1 MNTIQKCKHGL
12 AIYNRKDLVVGKSL
26 DAYGEYLENQ
36 IKLIKCFLNSNDT
49 IYDIGASNGCLTLPF
64 ARLVSKGSVFAF
76 EPERHNFHTLCGNI
90 AINNIYNTYCYQYA
104 IGNKSGSIFVPE
116 LNHENI
122 FDQTN
127 VNLNKQYNCNG
138 YNAILTTIDSIKSSS
153 CKLLKINNSGMEIDA
168 LQGGLET
175 INAHKPYILVN
186 NNNKNKSNELIEF
199 LKSLNYKV
207 FFIKQEFFNNLNF
220 YNNKENLF
228 FKNDYDSLFC
238 YHEKTETNTE
248 CLKKF
253 DLVIV

>member
-127 VNLNKQYNCNG
+127 VNLNRQYNCNG

-175 INAHKPYILVN
+175 INANKPYIILN
-186 NNNKNKSNELIEF
+186 NYPKNNSNTLIELIKSLDYKAYFVRKEFYNENNFYENKNNLF
-199 LKSLNYKV
+199 LNYLRSSS
-207 FFIKQEFFNNLNF
+207 FAL
-220 YNNKENLF
+220 YSSRYTSALHG
-228 FKNDYDSLFC
+228 SLLIM
-238 YHEKTETNTE
+238 T
-248 CLKKF
+248 L
-253 DLVIV
+253 